1 MNSEN
6 KYLSYKATKDFN
18 HCFLPKLNL
27 QQINTDNGR
36 YYITP
41 EGNQYQSVTTVL
53 GKKSEAD
60 ITKWKESIGTEEAQ
74 KIGRRA
80 STRGSTMHNNIE
92 QYLLNKTVTIDKNR
106 LLDISLFKGVISS
119 IQLINN
125 IRLLEYPLYSDV
137 LRLAGTVDC
146 CAEYDGELSVVD
158 FKSTTKI
165 KDESDIENYWI
176 QCSIYSLMIEE
187 KYKISIPNLVIIM
200 GQEFGKALIFKS
212 NRKLWRTKIK
222 DLLYAS

>member
-1 MNSEN
+1 MSSEN
-6 KYLSYKATKDFN
+6 KYLNYKTEKDFK
-18 HCFLPKLNL
+18 HCFWSKLEV
-27 QQINTDNGR
+27 QQVNTDHGR

-53 GKKSEAD
+53 GRKSEPE
-60 ITKWKESIGTEEAQ
+60 ITKWKESIGAEEAQ

-106 LLDISLFKGVISS
+106 LLDISLFKSVLPS

-125 IRLLEYPLYSDV
+125 IRLLEYPLYSDI
-137 LRLAGTVDC
+137 LKLAGTVDC
-146 CAEYDGELSVVD
+146 CAKYDGELSVVD

-187 KYKISIPNLVIIM
+187 RYGLKIPNLVIIM
-200 GQEFGKALIFKS
+200 GQEFGPALIFKS
-212 NRKLWRTKIK
+212 KRKLWREKIK